1 MNATGPGRLAVTLAA
16 IAAVGLSWAF
26 WKQKKSAEGVSA
38 LDLTPEVAGMLTDS
52 IVERP
57 KDNAQLF
64 SQYAGINYDDMSV
77 YAHQNY
83 FTNKYTQQMEQQ
95 GKMPAYPPANA
106 YVVGP
111 MFGPENPGGDP
122 MTY

>member
-1 MNATGPGRLAVTLAA
+1 MTAA
-16 IAAVGLSWAF
+16 AGIAAGYLIWQF
-26 WKQKKSAEGVSA
+26 WNQRKSAEGVNN
-38 LDLTPEVAGMLTDS
+38 LDLTPEVASMLTTS

-57 KDNAQLF
+57 VDNAKLF
-64 SQYAGINYDDMSV
+64 SQYAGINYEDMSV